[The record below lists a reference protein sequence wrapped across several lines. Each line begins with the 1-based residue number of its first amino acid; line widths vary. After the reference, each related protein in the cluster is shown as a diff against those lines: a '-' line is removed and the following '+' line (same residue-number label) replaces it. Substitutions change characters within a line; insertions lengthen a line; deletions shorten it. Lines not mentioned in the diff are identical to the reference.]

1 MPAFFYY
8 TQVMHHP
15 VTLLITILALFL
27 LNTSISRADS
37 HFSLSANLLYFD
49 YEEYDDAG
57 LSLNHEF
64 GFIPGI
70 GFHLTGSNNM
80 FSFQL
85 FDGNVEYDGQTQA
98 GTPHQTTTDET
109 VYRLNYRHTFSPDFS
124 SVKTNYFLGINY
136 QIWDRSIL
144 PNNGVSGL
152 FEQYRWWSAEAGF
165 ISTLSQYNNDTVT
178 LELGLSYSFN
188 GTILV
193 DLTPFG
199 SGEPVLDLGNRPG
212 ARVALVYQKMLS
224 TNQALTFTL
233 EHRHWEFGKS
243 NLHTIT
249 TGAWAGSTIL
259 EPESR
264 SDHSLFSVS
273 LSSYF

>member
-1 MPAFFYY
+1 
-8 TQVMHHP
+8 MHHP
-15 VTLLITILALFL
+15 VSLLITIITLSL
-27 LNTSISRADS
+27 LNSSISRADTN
-37 HFSLSANLLYFD
+37 FSLSANLLHFD

-57 LSLNHEF
+57 SSLNRET
-64 GFIPGI
+64 GLIPGI
-70 GFHLTGSNNM
+70 SFNLTGNDNLLR
-80 FSFQL
+80 FQL
-85 FDGNVEYDGQTQA
+85 FDGNVNYDGQTQL

-109 VYRLNYRHTFSPDFS
+109 IYRLDYRHTFSTGFS
-124 SVKTNYFLGINY
+124 PAKTSYYLGINY

-144 PNNGVSGL
+144 PDNGVSGL
-152 FEQYRWWSAEAGF
+152 YEQYRWWSAEVGL
-165 ISTLSQYNNDTVT
+165 ISTLQQYNNDT
-178 LELGLSYSFN
+178 LNFELGLSYTFN

-199 SGEPVLDLGNRPG
+199 SGEPVLDLGDRPG
-212 ARVALVYQKMLS
+212 ARIAFVYQKMLS

-243 NLHTIT
+243 NLETIT

-264 SDHSLFSVS
+264 SDHTLFSLS